1 MTAQEHA
8 PAALTDIALTVLK
21 KRYLIKDDQGRVAEA
36 PETMFRR
43 VADTIAAVDARYGA
57 APDQVRARSGQFY
70 RLMTEGLF
78 EPNSPTLMNAGR
90 PLGQLSACF
99 VLLVDDDLTSIY
111 ETLKHQALI
120 HQSGG
125 GTGFSFSRL
134 RPRNDVVRSTM
145 GVASGPV
152 SFMDVYNHSTEA
164 IKQGGTRR
172 GANMGILRVD
182 HPDILEFIT
191 CKSDTTKITNFN
203 ISVAITDTFMAAV
216 RADTTYDLINPRT
229 GEIQIASRDGLKNP
243 RTGEVLIKPGE
254 PCRLRARYV
263 FDMIVQC
270 AHATGEPGLFFI
282 DQANRYNPVPALGNY
297 EATNPCITG
306 DTRLHTQYGL
316 VQAHELYERKTPLK
330 VTVDTRALGEDKGT
344 TTRSAAPIFMTA
356 ENADV
361 FRVVT
366 EDGYEIRATEWHDFY
381 TTRGKIK
388 LRDLQPGDELLVQSA
403 EGQWGEEGDSRLG
416 MLIGVITGDGHF
428 TSDRGAVINLWG
440 DDIALAPDL
449 AAYINELVRGTARGY
464 RREYEVSPVP
474 VPDRNLTTIRSTRL
488 ARILEEYG
496 FTSATKLRVPEVVW
510 RGSRDCV
517 VGYLRGLFQTDGTV
531 NVSGHSETCSVRLAS
546 SAVDLLKDVQKLL
559 ANFGIFSS
567 VRLRRKA
574 GQRLFPDVRG
584 GKKLYDCQA
593 DYELIIDGGSRS
605 RFMAQIGFLTTAK
618 NEKYA
623 QWAEERPLRKTQS
636 FTTKVTAIVYEGQE
650 PVYDTTQED
659 HNTVIFNGLVTGQC
673 GEQPLLPYD
682 VCNLGSINL
691 GAFVTEAGAIDWDGL
706 REVVHQSTRFLDNV
720 IDANHYPLP
729 EITALSQRI
738 RRIGLGVMGWA
749 DMLIRLG
756 IPYNSAEAIELG
768 RKLMAFVD
776 EESKVASEQLAAE
789 RGAFPEWERSIWGP
803 DATCARDADG
813 ERIRPERKLRN
824 CNVTT
829 VAPTGTISM
838 IAGCSSGI
846 EPIFAVAFWRY
857 QADAR
862 MLDINP
868 DFIAR
873 AQREGWHSEELM
885 ARIAD
890 SGHIHHPEVP
900 EAVQRAF
907 VTAHDISPE
916 WHIRMQAAFQEYTDS
931 AISKTCN
938 FSYEATPDD
947 IRAAYDL
954 AFSLGCK
961 GVTVYRDGSRSNQV
975 LSTGATTNPAEQK
988 IPARDAPPPPSPAPK
1003 PPRPRKVPADGLPSH
1018 SFPVETPLGKL
1029 RLFVTE
1035 LEGEPFEVFA
1045 IIGRAGSDVM
1055 AFTEAIGRLLSL
1067 ALRCGIPVR
1076 LLAEQLRGI
1085 GGSRSAGF
1093 GPDRVR
1099 SVPDA
1104 IGKLLQDHYVNRNG
1118 GAEANSNGHSDTLAP
1133 ASYADIETH
1142 TELLVVGEL
1151 CPDCQ
1156 NATLMNEEGC
1166 RKCHTC
1172 GYAEC

>member
-1 MTAQEHA
+1 MTVREQA

-21 KRYLIKDDQGRVAEA
+21 KRYLIKDDQGRVTET

-57 APDQVRARSGQFY
+57 TPDQVRSRSNAFY

-99 VLLVDDDLTSIY
+99 VLPVGDDLSSIY
-111 ETLKHQALI
+111 ETLKHQALV

-134 RPRNDVVRSTM
+134 RPRNDIVRSTM

-191 CKSDTTKITNFN
+191 VKQDLSKVTNFN
-203 ISVAITDTFMAAV
+203 ISVAITDAFMRAV
-216 RADTTYDLINPRT
+216 ADDTTYDLLNPRT
-229 GEIQIASRDGLKNP
+229 GDLQIASRDGVKNP
-243 RTGEVLIKPGE
+243 LTGEVLVDPGQ
-254 PCRLRARYV
+254 PARLSARYV
-263 FDMIVQC
+263 FDLIVRC

-282 DQANRYNPVPALGNY
+282 DRANLYNPVPALGSY
-297 EATNPCITG
+297 EATNPC
-306 DTRLHTQYGL
+306 
-316 VQAHELYERKTPLK
+316 
-330 VTVDTRALGEDKGT
+330 
-344 TTRSAAPIFMTA
+344 
-356 ENADV
+356 
-361 FRVVT
+361 
-366 EDGYEIRATEWHDFY
+366 
-381 TTRGKIK
+381 
-388 LRDLQPGDELLVQSA
+388 
-403 EGQWGEEGDSRLG
+403 
-416 MLIGVITGDGHF
+416 
-428 TSDRGAVINLWG
+428 
-440 DDIALAPDL
+440 
-449 AAYINELVRGTARGY
+449 
-464 RREYEVSPVP
+464 
-474 VPDRNLTTIRSTRL
+474 
-488 ARILEEYG
+488 
-496 FTSATKLRVPEVVW
+496 
-510 RGSRDCV
+510 
-517 VGYLRGLFQTDGTV
+517 
-531 NVSGHSETCSVRLAS
+531 
-546 SAVDLLKDVQKLL
+546 
-559 ANFGIFSS
+559 
-567 VRLRRKA
+567 
-574 GQRLFPDVRG
+574 
-584 GKKLYDCQA
+584 
-593 DYELIIDGGSRS
+593 
-605 RFMAQIGFLTTAK
+605 
-618 NEKYA
+618 
-623 QWAEERPLRKTQS
+623 
-636 FTTKVTAIVYEGQE
+636 
-650 PVYDTTQED
+650 
-659 HNTVIFNGLVTGQC
+659 
-673 GEQPLLPYD
+673 GEQPLLAYD

-691 GAFVTEAGAIDWDGL
+691 GAFVSDGEIDWDGL
-706 REVVHQSTRFLDNV
+706 REVVHESTHFLDNV

-729 EITALSQRI
+729 EIAALSQRI

-756 IPYNSAEAIELG
+756 IPYNSTEATELG
-768 RKLMAFVD
+768 RQVMAFVD
-776 EESKVASEQLAAE
+776 EESKASSERIAAE

-803 DATCARDADG
+803 DASCARDVDG
-813 ERIRPERKLRN
+813 NRIRPERKLRN

-829 VAPTGTISM
+829 VAPTGTISI

-868 DFIAR
+868 DFVAR
-873 AQREGWHSEELM
+873 ARREGWFSEELM

-890 SGHIHHPEVP
+890 SGHIHHAEVP

-907 VTAHDISPE
+907 VTAHDITPE
-916 WHIRMQAAFQEYTDS
+916 WHIRMQGAFQEYTDS

-938 FSYEATPDD
+938 FPNEATPEE
-947 IRAAYDL
+947 IRAAYEL

-975 LSTGATTNPAEQK
+975 LSTGATNKPAEPK
-988 IPARDAPPPPSPAPK
+988 AEVPAAPTAPEAPK
-1003 PPRPRKVPADGLPSH
+1003 PLRPRKVPTNGLPSH
-1018 SFPVETPLGKL
+1018 SYPVETPLGKL

-1035 LEGEPFEVFA
+1035 LEGQPFEVFA
-1045 IIGRAGSDVM
+1045 VIGRAGSDVM

-1093 GPDRVR
+1093 GPGRVR

-1104 IGKLLQDHYVNRNG
+1104 IGKLLQDHYVNGERPHSHSNG
-1118 GAEANSNGHSDTLAP
+1118 NGNGNGNGHGAEAALI
-1133 ASYADIETH
+1133 SYEAIETH
-1142 TELLVVGEL
+1142 TEPLAIGEL